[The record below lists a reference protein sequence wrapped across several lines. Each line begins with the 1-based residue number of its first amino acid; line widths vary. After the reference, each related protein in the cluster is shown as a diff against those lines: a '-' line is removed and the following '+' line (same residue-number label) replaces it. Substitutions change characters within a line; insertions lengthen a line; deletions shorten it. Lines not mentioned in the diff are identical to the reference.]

1 MTQDPTSA
9 AQGDIVDDEGAQV
22 PPSALDDITGIEDVA
37 TLIGRGLIEE
47 SLGAKDQEPAEAQT
61 ADGEDDS
68 DDGEEGDG
76 EPPAPTAAA
85 ETPAEAM
92 ERWLKKVAENPKS
105 INEIPAKHH
114 PTIFEQALLAEREL
128 QKRAATM
135 AYDQGVR
142 DGAAQ
147 TETQARIAAAVAEV
161 DEIKK
166 ADPAAYVEWREEFP
180 DRALAYDRAKSAKST
195 PGTPDGTSAAATIA
209 AAAQTLIAKLDAY
222 PAAKA
227 RIEAKA
233 NADPNLYLQTP
244 EGLGQL
250 SSDIADEIAA
260 DRQAALQQQDEPAKR
275 AIEARRAAK
284 EGRGE
289 IPRPDTGGGQ
299 RATPSLPDDP
309 KELIA
314 MGWRETREAA
324 RR

>member
-1 MTQDPTSA
+1 MTQNPDSA
-9 AQGDIVDDEGAQV
+9 VQGDIVDDGQVEV
-22 PPSALDDITGIEDVA
+22 PPAALDDITGIEDVA
-37 TLIGRGLIEE
+37 TLIGRGLVEE
-47 SLGAKDQEPAEAQT
+47 SLGAKEPEDAEAQT
-61 ADGEDDS
+61 ADDDEDS
-68 DDGEEGDG
+68 EGDDGDDG

-114 PTIFEQALLAEREL
+114 PSIFERALLAEREL
-128 QKRAATM
+128 QQRAATM
-135 AYDQGVR
+135 AYEQGMR
-142 DGAAQ
+142 DGATQ

-161 DEIKK
+161 DEVKT
-166 ADPAAYVEWREEFP
+166 ADPAAYVAWREEFP
-180 DRALAYDRAKSAKST
+180 DRAIAYDKAKSTKST
-195 PGTPDGTSAAATIA
+195 PGTSDGTSATATIA
-209 AAAQTLIAKLDAY
+209 AASQALIARLDEY

-227 RIEAKA
+227 RIKAKA
-233 NADPNLYLQTP
+233 DANPRLYLQTP
-244 EGLGQL
+244 EGLGEL
-250 SSDIADEIAA
+250 SADIADEIATE
-260 DRQAALQQQDEPAKR
+260 RQVALQKQDDPAKQ

-299 RATPSLPDDP
+299 RAIPSLPDDP